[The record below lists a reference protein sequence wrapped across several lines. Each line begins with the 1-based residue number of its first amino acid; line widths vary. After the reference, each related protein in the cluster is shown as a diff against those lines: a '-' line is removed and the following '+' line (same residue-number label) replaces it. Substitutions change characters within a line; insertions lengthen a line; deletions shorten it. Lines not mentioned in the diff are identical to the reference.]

1 MQKSPFNTGMKTGSS
16 CLSFDSCLVS
26 SVLYLWVRLTK
37 LNQPEFNNI
46 MKKTFSTF
54 VGTELE
60 IKNFG

>member
-1 MQKSPFNTGMKTGSS
+1 MKTRSS
-16 CLSFDSCLVS
+16 CLPFDSCLVS
-26 SVLYLWVRLTK
+26 SALYLWVRLTK

-60 IKNFG
+60 IKNFD